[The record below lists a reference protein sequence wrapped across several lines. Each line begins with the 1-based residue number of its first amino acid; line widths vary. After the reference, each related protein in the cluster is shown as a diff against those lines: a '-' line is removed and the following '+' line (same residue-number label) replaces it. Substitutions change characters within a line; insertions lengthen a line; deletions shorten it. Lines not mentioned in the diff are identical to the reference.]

1 MTQSYQAYID
11 GMDAQAEVEEMRSE
25 SATKKI
31 SRISELYQKWQAEIA
46 KWEIL
51 DHEESIA
58 FDLAEGVGFDKRT
71 FKYKEWE
78 RRQSKTKLAGLQ
90 CDLAR
95 DELLLY
101 IANIA

>member
-1 MTQSYQAYID
+1 MPQSYQAYID
-11 GMDAQAEVEEMRSE
+11 GMDAQAEIEEMRSE

-31 SRISELYQKWQAEIA
+31 SRISELYQKWQGEIA
-46 KWEIL
+46 KWEVV
-51 DHEESIA
+51 DREEDEA
-58 FDLAEGVGFDKRT
+58 FERYNDVGHDQRRRE
-71 FKYKEWE
+71 YKEWQ
-78 RRQSKTKLAGLQ
+78 RCRDKTKLAGLQ